1 MSRPDARNG
10 EPGLFRRAAA
20 EGFRRI
26 LPMSLYV
33 LPMGLAFGA
42 AAIGKGLPA
51 ALALLMSA
59 LVFAGSSQFAALDL
73 WSAPLALIPLLLTTF
88 AVNARH
94 LLLGASLAPWLRR
107 LPPGRRFGVVTLL
120 TDPNWALLTRAQE
133 DGERDPDRLAGLLL
147 GSGLGLW
154 TVWLVGTALG
164 VLIGADLGDLSRFGL
179 DLLVV
184 TFFTAVLMSLW
195 RGAREDLAP
204 WLTAG
209 TVALVGSWLLPS
221 GWHVLAGAFAGG
233 LVGALRHGR

>member
-1 MSRPDARNG
+1 M
-10 EPGLFRRAAA
+10 
-20 EGFRRI
+20 
-26 LPMSLYV
+26 
-33 LPMGLAFGA
+33 
-42 AAIGKGLPA
+42 
-51 ALALLMSA
+51 
-59 LVFAGSSQFAALDL
+59 
-73 WSAPLALIPLLLTTF
+73 
-88 AVNARH
+88 
-94 LLLGASLAPWLRR
+94 
-107 LPPGRRFGVVTLL
+107 VTLL

-133 DGERDPDRLAGLLL
+133 DGERAPDRLAGLLL

-209 TVALVGSWLLPS
+209 TVALVGSWLLPL